1 MKHLTAVRSAQHNK
15 FADENGMYSFQMSGE
30 ALMMMMMMMMVVVVI
45 VDDGSSG
52 DS

>member
-30 ALMMMMMMMMVVVVI
+30 ALMMMMMMVVVI